1 MDNNTHNKNMTENK
15 KLDTNTSD
23 EDITKTKKLVKSLN
37 LLRKRINIVVVISA
51 ILVFITTLTSFMAE
65 APVWCETSF
74 FEDFRWCQPPVPPPP
89 CSSSDKVK
97 TIECASS
104 LFTADNYH
112 NPANLQIKTLQQDG
126 VPTTDFRIDDTMLM
140 QISSEQNGY
149 LFVFNVEPDGKL
161 INYFPN
167 QYCHE
172 LQQGYIKA
180 GVPLIIPDIDW
191 PCDLPVTEAIGDGTL
206 VVVLIEKALKYNILP
221 LVFNKHVEGQH
232 AKSLLYLLSQQLK
245 TLTIEDDNGEYVPIK
260 WSVKM
265 ADYHVIR

>member
-1 MDNNTHNKNMTENK
+1 MTEN
-15 KLDTNTSD
+15 
-23 EDITKTKKLVKSLN
+23 EDITKSKKLVKSFN
-37 LLRKRINIVVVISA
+37 LLRERITIAAIIVAISA

-89 CSSSDKVK
+89 CSSSDKVN

-104 LFTADNYH
+104 LFMEDNYH

-126 VPTTDFRIDDTMLM
+126 VLTTDFRLDDSMLM
-140 QISSEQNGY
+140 HISSEQNGY
-149 LFVFNVEPDGKL
+149 LFVFNIEPDGKL

-167 QYCHE
+167 QYCHDF
-172 LQQGYIKA
+172 QQGYIEA
-180 GVPLIIPDIDW
+180 GKTLTIPGNQFDW
-191 PCDLPVTEAIGDGTL
+191 PCDFPVTGPIGTATL
-206 VVVLIEKALKYNILP
+206 VVVLIEKALEYNVLP
-221 LVFNKHVEGQH
+221 LVFNKHIEGQH

-245 TLTIEDDNGEYVPIK
+245 TLTIEDDNGEYVPIS

-265 ADYHVIR
+265 ADYHVIH